1 MSGININ
8 INLNLEK
15 NKAAKS
21 KGEKLYDGEPKKKK
35 KKQGKSKQTNQSPLP
50 WGLNQ
55 ERLKNYIFAQLAK
68 RDNLLYQQQMRKGK
82 EEEPK
87 EDRREIL
94 GVSFLNHLPKRK
106 IKQMI
111 NKQKVNEEEEQ
122 TQYQPKFNE
131 QQLQEIRMYKEW
143 KKRQIQFEMQFK
155 KQQEI
160 DRQTKIQQNLQ
171 NLNEYIKY
179 RNHTTSVHQK
189 KSVSFHKKKRTKS
202 SMADKKKELIM
213 KYQNL
218 ANRYAQINGEPK
230 DNQSC
235 FGLVLDSDQE
245 GISQMDSIHKST
257 RRQHVISE
265 PTLDEDE
272 EQQIQELGNLEKE
285 MAQIVKAAIIIQKV
299 WRGYKTRQILSYYKN
314 YVEDDEDEIKL
325 DQLTPNLS
333 QRQAQL
339 EPICQSVQIGK
350 EQSGLKSSQ
359 KKNDK
364 NGFNTFIDQLD
375 WDDENED
382 QFNSQK
388 VSSIKKLPQQKSN
401 HKIIIEKQKQQWHQ
415 MLEHISQLQ
424 RKGSKQNIK
433 EVLQDLKA
441 FTLQLT
447 NEIDGEM
454 NEDNLDKQEQQ
465 QSVEMSE
472 IRQVMGSEN
481 LVKLSQTSSPANK
494 DASLFEQNPF
504 YDFASKKFKE
514 LLNREYMNKLIQMRE
529 TAIEE
534 RQKNEMKNIHEALQ
548 QKQIS
553 PKTYEKQ
560 KFKIEKWVTKE
571 KEDFKQQ
578 KSNIE
583 NGWKG
588 LYETFMRT
596 QKDLLFM
603 SKLKNQQLTSSFSS
617 ENVSNL
623 RLIREINSGSQS
635 KIVKTNNFDTVTMNF
650 SSSICESQD
659 IRKVPKTSPS
669 PSPRQQQQ
677 QYNQQQIYENLEW
690 DDEMLYTSD
699 NLDCG
704 KIQQSQVIKV
714 STLIHK
720 EPEYND
726 SQIQSYSILIA
737 NSIIGNEIQDMYEE
751 LKLYNK
757 DITTLIKFQ
766 QSKGIKT
773 NIQQVKVY
781 LAKLE
786 SFLLQSD
793 RKVALIQRINTPLGP
808 TPKEILKF
816 FHYYDEE
823 DDYQSSEH
831 DDQSNQPILQTEQYA
846 QLENQ
851 LMEEE
856 QISSDDG
863 FLLELEHI
871 HNKVLYD
878 ALNEALDYFRP
889 FGLNGYPL
897 PWIKQPLE
905 LIQRNKKSETLQE
918 IFQGAIKQVTD
929 WASFLVGLIIDKPDS
944 PFPKILMLDQEYL
957 NQIKEERMIR
967 MLNQE
972 IYQNEERWLIYDE
985 EQSEI
990 LVEISQMVQDQ
1001 LMDECLKELIQFQ

>member
-8 INLNLEK
+8 INVNLDK

-21 KGEKLYDGEPKKKK
+21 KGEKLCDGEPKKKK
-35 KKQGKSKQTNQSPLP
+35 KKQNKSKQVNQSPLP

-55 ERLKNYIFAQLAK
+55 ERLKNYIFSQLAK
-68 RDNLLYQQQMRKGK
+68 RDNLLYQQQIRKNK
-82 EEEPK
+82 VEEPK
-87 EDRREIL
+87 QDRREIL
-94 GVSFLNHLPKRK
+94 GVSFLNHMPKK
-106 IKQMI
+106 KVKQII
-111 NKQKVNEEEEQ
+111 NKQKLNEYDEQ
-122 TQYQPKFNE
+122 IHYQPKFNE
-131 QQLQEIRMYKEW
+131 QQLHEIRMYKEW
-143 KKRQIQFEMQFK
+143 KRRQVQFELQFK
-155 KQQEI
+155 KQQELE
-160 DRQTKIQQNLQ
+160 RQTKIQQNLQ

-189 KSVSFHKKKRTKS
+189 RSVSFHKKKRTKS
-202 SMADKKKELIM
+202 SMAEKKKELII

-218 ANRYAQINGEPK
+218 ANRYAQINGEPR

-257 RRQHVISE
+257 RRQNVISE

-285 MAQIVKAAIIIQKV
+285 MAQIVKAVIIIQKV
-299 WRGYKTRQILSYYKN
+299 WRGYKTRQILQYYKN
-314 YVEDDEDEIKL
+314 YIDDDDEIKL

-333 QRQAQL
+333 QRQSQL

-350 EQSGLKSSQ
+350 EQSGHKSSQ
-359 KKNDK
+359 KKIDK
-364 NGFNTFIDQLD
+364 NGFNTFTGYLD
-375 WDDENED
+375 WDDENDD

-388 VSSIKKLPQQKSN
+388 VSSIKKLSQQKSL

-433 EVLQDLKA
+433 EVLQDLKT
-441 FTLQLT
+441 FTLQFT
-447 NEIDGEM
+447 KEIDVEI
-454 NEDNLDKQEQQ
+454 NQENLEKEVQQ

-504 YDFASKKFKE
+504 YDFASKKFRE
-514 LLNREYMNKLIQMRE
+514 LLNRENMNKLIKMRE

-534 RQKNEMKNIHEALQ
+534 RHKNEMKNIHEALQ

-553 PKTYEKQ
+553 PKTFEKQ

-623 RLIREINSGSQS
+623 RLIREINTGSQS

-677 QYNQQQIYENLEW
+677 YNQQQIYENLEW

-699 NLDCG
+699 NLECG

-714 STLIHK
+714 STLINK
-720 EPEYND
+720 EPEYSD
-726 SQIQSYSILIA
+726 TQIQSYSILIA

-751 LKLYNK
+751 LKTVNK

-766 QSKGIKT
+766 QYKGIKT
-773 NIQQVKVY
+773 NIQQVKTY
-781 LAKLE
+781 LSRLE
-786 SFLLQSD
+786 QFLLQSD
-793 RKVALIQRINTPLGP
+793 KKEGLIQRINTPLGL

-816 FHYYDEE
+816 IHYYDDE
-823 DDYQSSEH
+823 DEYQSSEH
-831 DDQSNQPILQTEQYA
+831 DDYSNQAILSTEQYA
-846 QLENQ
+846 QLENL

-856 QISSDDG
+856 QITSDDG

-878 ALNEALDYFRP
+878 ALNEALDYYRP

-897 PWIKQPLE
+897 PWVKQPLE
-905 LIQRNKKSETLQE
+905 LIQRNKKRECLQD

-929 WASFLVGLIIDKPDS
+929 WTSFLVGLIIDKPDS

-972 IYQNEERWLIYDE
+972 IYQNEERWLMYDE

-990 LVEISQMVQDQ
+990 LIEISQMVQEY
-1001 LMDECLKELIQFQ
+1001 LIDECLKELIQFQ